1 MLDIFRRNPG
11 ALVAAVVLHLI
22 LAVLLI
28 VGADWFAPNEVV
40 KPRIV
45 QATIVNPKSLKAEV
59 ERLRKAD
66 AKHEAEREKAQ
77 DALERAKAEAEQKRN
92 QALKEERRRQAA
104 EARAQKEKR
113 LAEAKR
119 EAARRAQAKREAE
132 EAARQKA
139 AAAAKRQAAAKAAAE
154 ARAKAEAEQAR
165 QAQEAAAR
173 AKREAAARARA
184 EAAAAAEK
192 KRQAQEAAR
201 QRAAAEAKRE
211 AAAKAK
217 AEAAARAKAEAEKKR
232 EAEAKQ
238 QAVAKA
244 KAEAEAKRKAA
255 EAAQRAREN
264 DLLADL
270 NAERD
275 ASEIQRYAALIDQ
288 RIRQVWLR
296 PLGTSGDLVCTV
308 DVRMLPGGEV
318 VPGSVHIVQ
327 SSGNDAF
334 DRSVVAAVYK
344 ASPLPV
350 PSGQLFQ
357 QFREPHLTFKAQN

>member
-11 ALVAAVVLHLI
+11 ALVAAVVLHLV

-40 KPRIV
+40 KPQIV
-45 QATIVNPKSLKAEV
+45 QATIVNSKSLHAEV

-66 AKHEAEREKAQ
+66 AKRQAEHEKAQ
-77 DALERAKAEAEQKRN
+77 TASERAKVQAEQKRI
-92 QALKEERRRQAA
+92 QALKEERRRHEA
-104 EARAQKEKR
+104 EARAE
-113 LAEAKR
+113 AEAKR
-119 EAARRAQAKREAE
+119 AAAEEAARQAEAKREAE

-154 ARAKAEAEQAR
+154 ARAKAEAEKAR

-201 QRAAAEAKRE
+201 RSAAAEAKRE

-217 AEAAARAKAEAEKKR
+217 AEVAARAKAEA
-232 EAEAKQ
+232 KQ
-238 QAVAKA
+238 QAAAKAKA
-244 KAEAEAKRKAA
+244 KAEAEARRKAA
-255 EAAQRAREN
+255 EAVQRAREN
-264 DLLADL
+264 DLLSDL

-275 ASEIQRYAALIDQ
+275 AREIQRYAALIDQ

-334 DRSVVAAVYK
+334 DRSVIAAVYK